1 MVPSLLIVDDEPDAC
16 ETTAELLKMAGY
28 DVDTAPDGQR
38 ALKLAD
44 KKRYWLAII
53 NYRMPR
59 MNGVELYRRLRERWP
74 DMTGIFLTGYTTLD
88 VVYPAIEAGAVRVLP
103 KPVNYQE
110 LIAVVEEQLAAVR

>member
-1 MVPSLLIVDDEPDAC
+1 MVPSLLLVDDDPDAC
-16 ETTAELLKMAGY
+16 ETTAELLKIAGY
-28 DVDTAPDGQR
+28 DIDTAPDGER

-53 NYRMPR
+53 DYRMPT
-59 MNGVELYRRLRERWP
+59 MNGVELFRRLRECWP
-74 DMTGIFLTGYTTLD
+74 DMSGIFLTGYTTLD